1 MSKEPHMSM
10 ARSTMVILLVYHIV
24 LGSISIY
31 VILGVWPD
39 ALPLAQNRNVN
50 LFRGLLELNLNA
62 ELTLLLVVV
71 SAGIIGAFVHS
82 IGSIAVH
89 RSLGD
94 LGKEWTVWYV
104 TRPFIAVGIALS
116 LYFLLRAGF
125 LSLGADPSA
134 INIYGVAGISGIAGM
149 FTSKATEK
157 LKDIANTLL
166 KT

>member
-1 MSKEPHMSM
+1 MG
-10 ARSTMVILLVYHIV
+10 RSTMMILLVYHIV

-31 VILGVWPD
+31 MILGVWPD
-39 ALPLAQNRNVN
+39 AISLTQNRTVN
-50 LFRGLLELNLNA
+50 LFRGLLALNLNA

-71 SAGIIGAFVHS
+71 FAGIIGAFVHS
-82 IGSIAVH
+82 IGSISWH
-89 RSLGD
+89 RSQRD
-94 LGKEWTVWYV
+94 LEKRWTVWYA
-104 TRPFIAVGIALS
+104 TRPFIGVGLALS

-149 FTSKATEK
+149 FTNKATLK